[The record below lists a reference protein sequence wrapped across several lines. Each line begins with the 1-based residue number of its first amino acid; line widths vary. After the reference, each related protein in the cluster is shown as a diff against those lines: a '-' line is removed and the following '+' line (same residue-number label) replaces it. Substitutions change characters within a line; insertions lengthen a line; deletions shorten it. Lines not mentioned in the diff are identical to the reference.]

1 MHSHGVLWLV
11 DMIPIGKYL
20 FLNRFLEWRLHKF
33 SGRCRIHFRLLS
45 HTALLLSTEHKIVP
59 GSYKISVRRL
69 SSDYPTE
76 VSRRSHG
83 TSHVAPLDSLV

>member
-33 SGRCRIHFRLLS
+33 SGRCRIHFRLITQS
-45 HTALLLSTEHKIVP
+45 HSAFIEHRTQDSTRVI
-59 GSYKISVRRL
+59 
-69 SSDYPTE
+69 
-76 VSRRSHG
+76 
-83 TSHVAPLDSLV
+83 